1 MSEAPVTPLGFNV
14 SYARL
19 IADYVRARDL
29 DHRPVLTA
37 MSLPEADTE
46 HSPRWVPARLLT
58 DALYVAAELCRDP
71 HIGVSIGQQMRPG
84 NMGSLGYVLM
94 SVTDLQE
101 GLGMFERLQSLVY
114 TQVRAEHRLKG
125 EFLESHIHAVSE
137 VPRDTHLWTLTMVSR
152 MAFVRWVSGRRLE
165 PLHTWLPC
173 PPPADPGPLQAYLGG
188 TIEFDAPTAGD
199 RVPSNWLQLP
209 NPNAD
214 PALHQLMSAVT
225 DQQWAAHGRDQSQLL
240 STLRQYI
247 GGRLQQ
253 GELPLL
259 DTLSP
264 DLEDALGLTSRQLQ
278 RRLAEQGMN
287 FKDVV
292 EQVRKEQVLHELRHT
307 SLPLNEVA
315 RRAAYAEVSSM
326 HRAVRRWTGLTP
338 LAVRQ
343 EQSA

>member
-1 MSEAPVTPLGFNV
+1 MVNRKIKGG
-14 SYARL
+14 
-19 IADYVRARDL
+19 
-29 DHRPVLTA
+29 
-37 MSLPEADTE
+37 
-46 HSPRWVPARLLT
+46 LL
-58 DALYVAAELCRDP
+58 VN
-71 HIGVSIGQQMRPG
+71 IGVNVFLPASQVDIRRPSDIGDYIDRTIQCI
-84 NMGSLGYVLM
+84 VLKIDDARRNIVV
-94 SVTDLQE
+94 SRRALIETE
-101 GLGMFERLQSLVY
+101 
-114 TQVRAEHRLKG
+114 RAEKK
-125 EFLESHIHAVSE
+125 
-137 VPRDTHLWTLTMVSR
+137 
-152 MAFVRWVSGRRLE
+152 
-165 PLHTWLPC
+165 
-173 PPPADPGPLQAYLGG
+173 
-188 TIEFDAPTAGD
+188 
-199 RVPSNWLQLP
+199 
-209 NPNAD
+209 
-214 PALHQLMSAVT
+214 
-225 DQQWAAHGRDQSQLL
+225 SQLL

-278 RRLAEQGMN
+278 RRLADQGMN

-343 EQSA
+343 EQNA